1 MPLNINEKNDEV
13 TSTPSIRKTEKCM
26 EQTCFCIGS
35 MCCLFLIVIFLVTW
49 FTPLVVY
56 IEYKPL
62 HSMEGKGWGLLNF
75 IIIILI
81 AFWPFILGL
90 LLALCYSL
98 GECFDDV
105 CEICDELNHYIW
117 VRCFLDA
124 YPEVGQK
131 KVGVEGRI
139 EEGSSENQENDV
151 SMVNLVALED

>member
-1 MPLNINEKNDEV
+1 MSLHINEKNEKSIS
-13 TSTPSIRKTEKCM
+13 TSSLGKTKKCM
-26 EQTCFCIGS
+26 SKLCGCIGYACS
-35 MCCLFLIVIFLVTW
+35 MLLIGIFFVIW

-56 IEYKPL
+56 IEYGPL
-62 HSMEGKGWGLLNF
+62 HSMEKRWGGFLNF
-75 IIIILI
+75 IICLLI
-81 AFWPFILGL
+81 TFWPFILGL

-98 GECFDDV
+98 SKCFSDL